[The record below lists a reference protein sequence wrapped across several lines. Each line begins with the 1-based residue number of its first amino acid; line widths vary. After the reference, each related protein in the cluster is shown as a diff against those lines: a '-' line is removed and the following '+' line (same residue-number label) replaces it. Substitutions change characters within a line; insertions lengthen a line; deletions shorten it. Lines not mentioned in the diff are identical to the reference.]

1 MRFLARRSTAI
12 LTFAVGIVA
21 VWYFQQPVVP
31 SSRFLVQ
38 AAPAPVRL
46 TPEQIAALPN
56 FCGNFVVS
64 IEVNRSLKMN
74 ESVDVGSVEDPG
86 KLTVELLEMFQER
99 VRNRAYAEGITE
111 RPDFAKLSEE
121 ERTEK
126 VQVTIRAPRSV
137 AYGDVMRVID
147 AARGGGASPILLQVD
162 DLPQ

>member
-21 VWYFQQPVVP
+21 VWYFQQPIAP
-31 SSRFLVQ
+31 SGRFLVQ
-38 AAPAPVRL
+38 VPPAPVPL

-74 ESVDVGSVEDPG
+74 ESVDVGSVEDPS
-86 KLTVELLEMFQER
+86 KLIVELREMFQER
-99 VRNRAYAEGITE
+99 MRNRAYAEGITE

-121 ERTEK
+121 ERTAK

-137 AYGDVMRVID
+137 AYGDVIRVID
-147 AARGGGASPILLQVD
+147 AARGGGASPIFLQID